1 MTLEETIR
9 TLEAVALQQ
18 QSVAMVIDND
28 IFKLNTIPNAKYAVF
43 AYTQGEHLTSVSG
56 DMATYRLTLFYVDRL
71 LADKSNQ
78 TQIQSTGT
86 QVLRNILTM
95 MSELDF
101 QVDNMPI
108 QPFTQQFVDEC
119 AGVYCAVSIGAANGC
134 ECMPGFTEVLR
145 KLNAA
150 TDKANDAA
158 DRANELADNPPKIV
172 LNDQGYFWAFYN
184 EETEQYVVSEYPA
197 RGEKGDPGA
206 TGDQGPQGPQGPEG
220 PQGPQGE
227 KGDTGDPGADAAITG
242 ATATVGTGVGNPTV
256 EVTLGG
262 TPSKRT
268 FAFVFDGLIPTG
280 AVLYNGPQTL
290 TPQQQEQARKN
301 INSAP
306 GYYNQNGFVIS
317 PLGMSAIGLRYVGYK
332 EDDTPMCYLLT
343 LTRCLKFNLETFEV
357 LWDVKIEGSSD
368 NSASGCEYIRV
379 IGDIVY
385 VIRAVFGGVFGLT
398 QINDIDGSTISVIST
413 DIHMDYAYDSSF
425 INAGC
430 PLITYDT
437 IYALDFNNNELVSFD
452 IETQKKST
460 LRSIGSWISKYMQV
474 LWIKNENNVSELVAL
489 FMFDNTIYIQREDGS
504 HIEINIED
512 LSLSLSSATCFY
524 VINLSELNA
533 TFSNSASVFKLRLT
547 KNSATAYTA
556 SISSKTSIK
565 LITRDRIVNSK
576 SYVAIDNSLQ
586 ISGLTGNPWQPWWY
600 KLPYQGAIFADPRT
614 TGTGLVCDCI
624 SDGQMSFSNI
634 VRQKL

>member
-1 MTLEETIR
+1 MRNNDTAEVRHVNYQSDFRVVFSFPNNELPQYPWRLELFTPNTPGYNVFVAWFDGENYHNCKPQEDGTLLVPVDNHDLAPGVLTYKIN
-9 TLEAVALQQ
+9 
-18 QSVAMVIDND
+18 IDDEDADFPDGFMNV
-28 IFKLNTIPNAKYAVF
+28 TIPGTLAVELWTGPSDEF
-43 AYTQGEHLTSVSG
+43 AGEIGV
-56 DMATYRLTLFYVDRL
+56 V
-71 LADKSNQ
+71 
-78 TQIQSTGT
+78 
-86 QVLRNILTM
+86 VLP
-95 MSELDF
+95 
-101 QVDNMPI
+101 V
-108 QPFTQQFVDEC
+108 
-119 AGVYCAVSIGAANGC
+119 
-134 ECMPGFTEVLR
+134 
-145 KLNAA
+145 
-150 TDKANDAA
+150 
-158 DRANELADNPPKIV
+158 
-172 LNDQGYFWAFYN
+172 
-184 EETEQYVVSEYPA
+184 
-197 RGEKGDPGA
+197 KGDPGPGVPA
-206 TGDQGPQGPQGPEG
+206 GGKAGQTLAKRSDEDFDTEWVDPQGGS
-220 PQGPQGE
+220 
-227 KGDTGDPGADAAITG
+227 
-242 ATATVGTGVGNPTV
+242 
-256 EVTLGG
+256 EVTVVQTTGQSTTDVMSQKAVTDELG
-262 TPSKRT
+262 KKVN
-268 FAFVFDGLIPTG
+268 AEDGKGLSSNDYTNEEKTKV
-280 AVLYNGPQTL
+280 ANSVLTSPQTL

-368 NSASGCEYIRV
+368 NSANGCEYIRV

-385 VIRAVFGGVFGLT
+385 VIMAKFGGVFGLT
-398 QINDIDGSTISVIST
+398 QISDIDGSTISVIST

-425 INAGC
+425 KNAGC

-489 FMFDNTIYIQREDGS
+489 FMFDNIIYIQREDGS

-512 LSLSLSSATCFY
+512 LSLSLSSNTCFY

-533 TFSNSASVFKLRLT
+533 TFSSSASVFKLRLT

-614 TGTGLVCDCI
+614 AGTGLVCDCI
-624 SDGQMSFSNI
+624 SDSQMLFSNI